1 MKQRGGCPH
10 VPKDLAMKLIEEIEE
25 KVTSEEGEDLHEV
38 KKAEEKRMQEE
49 RWLQDFVE
57 CHPVLKKLPEKL
69 KKKLVVKIPEK
80 VGKIPGVNRR
90 AKKRWYQKG
99 LIVHLYLGEP
109 SGFNLEKALKEQGGD
124 EKRLLEIDIKK
135 GAEFDMVEDPMYA
148 SLLRLSLD
156 DTIEAVVCGPNCR
169 TRSVLRHFP
178 IPDQPDAPKLV
189 RGWGGEECGLR
200 SNSDEERKKVEDDD
214 LMLRRA
220 ITVSLISIHNR
231 RAAQPEAPEP
241 KFLIEQSSSPKNFP
255 EVVAFWR
262 TEEWRRLC
270 EIYGWKETHF
280 NQGDWGGKTSKPTTV
295 GGSVKIQVPT
305 AKKSRGGEAVRSSK
319 ELERWSPGMMREVA
333 RWLVEDVPFRRDC
346 KICQESRQKQHPHR
360 KVKQGLCGVLS
371 LDRS

>member
-1 MKQRGGCPH
+1 M
-10 VPKDLAMKLIEEIEE
+10 
-25 KVTSEEGEDLHEV
+25 
-38 KKAEEKRMQEE
+38 
-49 RWLQDFVE
+49 
-57 CHPVLKKLPEKL
+57 
-69 KKKLVVKIPEK
+69 
-80 VGKIPGVNRR
+80 
-90 AKKRWYQKG
+90 
-99 LIVHLYLGEP
+99 
-109 SGFNLEKALKEQGGD
+109 KEQGGD

-178 IPDQPDAPKLV
+178 IPDQPDAQKPV
-189 RGWGGEECGLR
+189 RGWGGEEWVLR

-214 LMLRRA
+214 LMLWRA

-241 KFLIEQSSSPKNFP
+241 KFLIEQPSSPKNFP

-270 EIYGWKETHF
+270 EISGWKETHF
-280 NQGDWGGKTSKPTTV
+280 NQGDWGGKSSKPTTV
-295 GGSVKIQVPT
+295 GGSMKIQVPA

-333 RWLVEDVPFRRDC
+333 RWLVEDVQRREVRMMGISWDEHIQLGHVPFRRDC
-346 KICQESRQKQHPHR
+346 KICQESRQKQHPHP
-360 KVKQGLCGVLS
+360 KVKHQLCGVLS
-371 LDRS
+371 LDTSGPHKDGQDLAEIHDGGSLHMVGSKGHEEHERGGCGATG

>member
-69 KKKLVVKIPEK
+69 KKKLVKIPEK
-80 VGKIPGVNRR
+80 AGKIPGVNRR

-135 GAEFDMVEDPMYA
+135 GAEFDMMEDPMYA

-156 DTIEAVVCGPNCR
+156 DTIEAVLCGPNCR

-178 IPDQPDAPKLV
+178 IPDQPDAPKPV
-189 RGWGGEECGLR
+189 RGWGGEEWGLK

-214 LMLRRA
+214 LMLWRA

-231 RAAQPEAPEP
+231 
-241 KFLIEQSSSPKNFP
+241 IELPNQRLQNPSS
-255 EVVAFWR
+255 
-262 TEEWRRLC
+262 
-270 EIYGWKETHF
+270 
-280 NQGDWGGKTSKPTTV
+280 
-295 GGSVKIQVPT
+295 
-305 AKKSRGGEAVRSSK
+305 
-319 ELERWSPGMMREVA
+319 
-333 RWLVEDVPFRRDC
+333 
-346 KICQESRQKQHPHR
+346 
-360 KVKQGLCGVLS
+360 
-371 LDRS
+371 